1 MRQDHDADY
10 ARKRT
15 YATYAERNQTT
26 VEMYCKFMIKY
37 LPIP

>member
-15 YATYAERNQTT
+15 YAIYAYAHYAERNQTT
-26 VEMYCKFMIKY
+26 VEMYCKFD
-37 LPIP
+37 